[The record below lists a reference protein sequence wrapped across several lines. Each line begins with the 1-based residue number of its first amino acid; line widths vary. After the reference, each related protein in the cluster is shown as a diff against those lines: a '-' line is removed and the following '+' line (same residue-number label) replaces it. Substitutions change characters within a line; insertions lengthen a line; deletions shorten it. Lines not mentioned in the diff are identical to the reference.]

1 MFNINVMHR
10 YIPMHT
16 YVHSQGHEW
25 RVFTVQKNSALVL
38 FTKGFA
44 KGFLEVL
51 ALQGATEKGFWFS
64 NIFFLCSDVTLK
76 ACSISVSSAIWF
88 NQHFSKFL
96 LNAGP
101 CAGYGGGWRW
111 KRSMFHGRWTLSCP
125 HRGSSYR
132 RQHQGSCRRGRPCR
146 SGQQPGEVPPVS
158 QAAGQEVRA
167 GGRRGQQLFSL
178 LPAFCYT
185 YLVIDLEIQK
195 RGASNFLLFMAVLVI
210 WGPLKFHMKFRVG
223 FPISAK
229 HVPEIWVEITLSV

>member
-1 MFNINVMHR
+1 MLGPVL
-10 YIPMHT
+10 
-16 YVHSQGHEW
+16 G
-25 RVFTVQKNSALVL
+25 TVGDEDEKDPCSTGDELCRAL
-38 FTKGFA
+38 TEA
-44 KGFLEVL
+44 
-51 ALQGATEKGFWFS
+51 ALTEDSTREAAVG
-64 NIFFLCSDVTLK
+64 
-76 ACSISVSSAIWF
+76 
-88 NQHFSKFL
+88 
-96 LNAGP
+96 
-101 CAGYGGGWRW
+101 
-111 KRSMFHGRWTLSCP
+111 
-125 HRGSSYR
+125 
-132 RQHQGSCRRGRPCR
+132 GRPCR